1 MSAGGGR
8 HKPAADPRAARTF
21 SSHQGGNL
29 AFSYASFLTAHSIV
43 QLTTDRSF
51 GRKEA
56 MKVLVSRF
64 ISEEAGATA
73 IEYGLLAALISV
85 VIIGAVKVIGT
96 TLNAG
101 FNNIA
106 TNLS

>member
-1 MSAGGGR
+1 MSVGAGR
-8 HKPAADPRAARTF
+8 HKPAADPPRGSTF
-21 SSHQGGNL
+21 SSNQGGNL
-29 AFSYASFLTAHSIV
+29 AFSYVPVLTPPLTV
-43 QLTTDRSF
+43 QLTTDGSF

-56 MKVLVSRF
+56 MKILVSRF

-96 TLNAG
+96 SLNAG

-106 TNLS
+106 GNLS